1 MDVHIIWNQAL
12 NKLDS
17 FRRWMDKEIG
27 GDCHDSLMASH
38 SGNSWNTVGAENED
52 KKVSS
57 LSLHIFAVKDLEI
70 WVC

>member
-1 MDVHIIWNQAL
+1 
-12 NKLDS
+12 
-17 FRRWMDKEIG
+17 MDKEIG

-38 SGNSWNTVGAENED
+38 LGNSWNTVGAENED

-57 LSLHIFAVKDLEI
+57 LSVHIFAVEDLEI

>member
-1 MDVHIIWNQAL
+1 
-12 NKLDS
+12 
-17 FRRWMDKEIG
+17 MDKEIG

-38 SGNSWNTVGAENED
+38 SGTVGAENED

-57 LSLHIFAVKDLEI
+57 LSVHIFAVEDLEI